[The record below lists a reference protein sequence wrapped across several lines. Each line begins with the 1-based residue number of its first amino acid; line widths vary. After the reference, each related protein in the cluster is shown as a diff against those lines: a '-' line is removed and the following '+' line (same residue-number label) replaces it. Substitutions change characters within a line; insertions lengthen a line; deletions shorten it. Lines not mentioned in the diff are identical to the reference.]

1 MSVLETELRE
11 DRHPRTLRP
20 SAAALLLVDVINPMD
35 FAGAKAL
42 LPAAE
47 RAAHSI
53 ARLKRR
59 LSATGIP
66 AIYVNDN
73 FDRWHVGFHELVAQ
87 FHTAN
92 VPGVPIIRLLE
103 PDPSSDYYVLKPRH
117 SGFFRTGLEVLLERL
132 ESRILIITGFATD
145 ICVLF
150 TANDAYMRG
159 FQVIVPSDCA
169 AAESEVDHE
178 HSLRHMQ
185 RTLKAKVV
193 VSDLLDGKQLAPEV
207 PSATTGRRILRA

>member
-1 MSVLETELRE
+1 MNILQTDPPALRAC
-11 DRHPRTLRP
+11 
-20 SAAALLLVDVINPMD
+20 AAALLLVDVINPMD
-35 FAGAKAL
+35 SAGAKAL
-42 LPAAE
+42 LRGAE
-47 RAAHSI
+47 RAAHYI

-59 LSATGIP
+59 LSAAGIP

-73 FDRWHVGFHELVAQ
+73 FDRWHVGFHELLEEFRA
-87 FHTAN
+87 AN
-92 VPGVPIIRLLE
+92 VPGMPIIRLLE
-103 PDPSSDYYVLKPRH
+103 PDPSADYYVLKPRH

-159 FQVIVPSDCA
+159 FQVIVPSDCV

-185 RTLKAKVV
+185 RTLKAKIVA
-193 VSDLLDGKQLAPEV
+193 SHFLDGTELATKV
-207 PSATTGRRILRA
+207 PSAATGGRILRP

>member
-1 MSVLETELRE
+1 MSALQTEPPALR
-11 DRHPRTLRP
+11 
-20 SAAALLLVDVINPMD
+20 ACAVALLLVDVINPMD

-42 LPAAE
+42 LPGAE
-47 RAAHSI
+47 RAAHFI

-59 LSATGIP
+59 LGTAGIP

-87 FHTAN
+87 FRAAN

-159 FQVIVPSDCA
+159 FQVIVPSDCV

-193 VSDLLDGKQLAPEV
+193 TSDSLDGMELATEA
-207 PSATTGRRILRA
+207 PSPQPGRRILRS